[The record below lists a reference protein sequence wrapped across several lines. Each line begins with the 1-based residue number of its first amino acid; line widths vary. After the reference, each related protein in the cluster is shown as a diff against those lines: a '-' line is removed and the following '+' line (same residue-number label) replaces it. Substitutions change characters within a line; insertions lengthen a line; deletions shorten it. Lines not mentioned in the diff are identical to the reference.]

1 MDITITSSFEA
12 YPDDERAVFEAGETV
27 SIGRS
32 VKRVG
37 GMVTAL
43 TRDIAM
49 LYVEKGLAVAEGA
62 VEAVTINEV
71 PSE

>member
-1 MDITITSSFEA
+1 MDITITTSFEA

-49 LYVEKGLAVAEGA
+49 LYVEKGLSVVEGK
-62 VEAVTINEV
+62 VEAETINEV